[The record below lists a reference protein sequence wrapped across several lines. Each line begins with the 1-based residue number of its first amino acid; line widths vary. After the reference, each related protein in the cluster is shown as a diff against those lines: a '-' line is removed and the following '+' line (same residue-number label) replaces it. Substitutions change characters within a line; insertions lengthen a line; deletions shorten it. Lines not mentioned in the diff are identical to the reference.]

1 MDIKSNK
8 FEVLTLSNDYEGV
21 KIGLEIHCQLTAL
34 NTKMFCNC
42 SSDYRGNSPNTLL
55 CTVCTGLPGSLPVL
69 NKRALEA
76 AIKIGLALNC
86 KISSNSNFFRKNY
99 FYPDSPKNYQITQ
112 YDKAGG
118 IAIANNG
125 HVETNLGGVRITR
138 IQMEEDPGK
147 LQYEGSITTS
157 SNTLIDYNRAGIS
170 LVEIVTEPDIV
181 SPKHAREFLNT
192 IQSIVETIGEC
203 DSKLDGSMRADANV
217 SISDGRRVEVKNITS
232 FKEVERALNFE
243 ITRQKTIQAAS
254 KMETR
259 HWDDVRRVTVTLRV
273 KEGEE
278 GYRYFPDPD
287 LPPMVISDD
296 YVDEIRKS
304 LPELPEMRLK
314 RFTEE
319 IKLSEEIARIMIRNK
334 IVADYFEET
343 LSYDFNPKLLSGW
356 IATDIMGYL
365 NRNNMEF
372 TDLPINAKV
381 LASLSKSVSDS
392 KVNDSTAKAILLKSL
407 SSGDAIEDLLK
418 SELADSVSSDDLP
431 DIIEKVISDN
441 PKALEDAKNDPQ
453 AIHFLIGQVM
463 KATRGRANHSKVKE
477 LIEKQLN

>member
-1 MDIKSNK
+1 MSSSTD
-8 FEVLTLSNDYEGV
+8 GV
-21 KIGLEIHCQLTAL
+21 KIGLEIHCQLTSL

-42 SSDYRGNSPNTLL
+42 SADYRGKPPNTLL
-55 CTVCTGLPGSLPVL
+55 CTVCAGLPGSLPVL

-76 AIKIGLALNC
+76 AIKIGLAINC
-86 KISSNSNFFRKNY
+86 KISNKSNFFRKNY

-118 IAIANNG
+118 IAIANEG
-125 HVETNLGGVRITR
+125 YVETNLGGVRITR

-170 LVEIVTEPDIV
+170 LVEIVTEPDLV

-192 IQSIVETIGEC
+192 IQSIVEAIGEC

-217 SISDGRRVEVKNITS
+217 SISNGRRVEVKNISS

-273 KEGEE
+273 KEDEE

-287 LPPMVISDD
+287 LPPMDISND
-296 YVDEIRKS
+296 YIEQLKNL
-304 LPELPEMRLK
+304 LPELPEK
-314 RFTEE
+314 RFIRFTND
-319 IKLSEEIARIMIRNK
+319 IKLPGEIARILIKNK
-334 IVADYFEET
+334 VVADYFEES
-343 LSYDFNPKLLSGW
+343 LKYENNPKLISSW
-356 IATDIMGYL
+356 ITTDIMGYL
-365 NRNNMEF
+365 NRNNINF
-372 TDLPINAKV
+372 IDLSIDAKS
-381 LASLSKSVSDS
+381 LATLAKSVSDS
-392 KVNDSTAKAILLKSL
+392 QINEYTAKSILLKSI
-407 SSGDAIEDLLK
+407 SSNDHIDDLLK
-418 SELADSVSSDDLP
+418 SEISHSVTFENLLE
-431 DIIEKVISDN
+431 IIEKVLNDN
-441 PKALEDAKNDPQ
+441 SKAVADVKNDPQ

-463 KATRGRANHSKVKE
+463 KATHGRADHSKVKE
-477 LIEKQLN
+477 LIEKQLK

>member
-1 MDIKSNK
+1 MSSSTD
-8 FEVLTLSNDYEGV
+8 GV
-21 KIGLEIHCQLTAL
+21 KIGLEIHCQLTSL

-42 SSDYRGNSPNTLL
+42 SADYRGKPPNTLL
-55 CTVCTGLPGSLPVL
+55 CTVCAGLPGSLPVL

-76 AIKIGLALNC
+76 AIKIGLAINC
-86 KISSNSNFFRKNY
+86 KISNKSNFFRKNY

-118 IAIANNG
+118 IAIANEG
-125 HVETNLGGVRITR
+125 YVETNLGGVRITR

-170 LVEIVTEPDIV
+170 LVEIVTEPDLV

-192 IQSIVETIGEC
+192 IQSIVEAICEC
-203 DSKLDGSMRADANV
+203 DCKLDGSMRADANV
-217 SISDGRRVEVKNITS
+217 SISNGRRVEVKNISS

-273 KEGEE
+273 KEDEE

-287 LPPMVISDD
+287 LPPMDISND
-296 YVDEIRKS
+296 YIEQLKNL
-304 LPELPEMRLK
+304 LPELPEK
-314 RFTEE
+314 RFIRFTND
-319 IKLSEEIARIMIRNK
+319 IKLPGEIARILIKNK
-334 IVADYFEET
+334 VVADYFEES
-343 LSYDFNPKLLSGW
+343 LKYENNPKLISSW
-356 IATDIMGYL
+356 ITTDIMGYL
-365 NRNNMEF
+365 NRNNINF
-372 TDLPINAKV
+372 IDLSIDAKS
-381 LASLSKSVSDS
+381 LATLAKSVSDS
-392 KVNDSTAKAILLKSL
+392 QINEYTAKSILLKSI
-407 SSGDAIEDLLK
+407 SSNDHIDDLLK
-418 SELADSVSSDDLP
+418 SEINNSVTFENLLE
-431 DIIEKVISDN
+431 IIEKVLNDN
-441 PKALEDAKNDPQ
+441 SKAVADVKNDPQ

-463 KATRGRANHSKVKE
+463 KATHGRADHSKVKE
-477 LIEKQLN
+477 LIEKQLK

>member
-1 MDIKSNK
+1 
-8 FEVLTLSNDYEGV
+8 
-21 KIGLEIHCQLTAL
+21 
-34 NTKMFCNC
+34 MFCNC
-42 SSDYRGNSPNTLL
+42 SADYRGKPPNTLL
-55 CTVCTGLPGSLPVL
+55 CTVCAGLPGSLPVL

-76 AIKIGLALNC
+76 AIKIGLAINC
-86 KISSNSNFFRKNY
+86 KISNKSNFFRKNY

-118 IAIANNG
+118 IAIANEG
-125 HVETNLGGVRITR
+125 YVETNLGGVRITR

-170 LVEIVTEPDIV
+170 LVEIVTEPDLV

-192 IQSIVETIGEC
+192 IQSIVEAIGEC

-217 SISDGRRVEVKNITS
+217 SISNGRRVEVKNISS

-273 KEGEE
+273 KEDEE

-287 LPPMVISDD
+287 LPPMDISND
-296 YVDEIRKS
+296 YIEQLKNL
-304 LPELPEMRLK
+304 LPELPEK
-314 RFTEE
+314 RFIRFTND
-319 IKLSEEIARIMIRNK
+319 IKLPGEIARILIKNK
-334 IVADYFEET
+334 VVADYFEES
-343 LSYDFNPKLLSGW
+343 LKYENNPKLISSW
-356 IATDIMGYL
+356 ITTDIMGYL
-365 NRNNMEF
+365 NRNNINF
-372 TDLPINAKV
+372 IDLSIDAKS
-381 LASLSKSVSDS
+381 LATLAKSVSDS
-392 KVNDSTAKAILLKSL
+392 QINEYTAKSILLKSI
-407 SSGDAIEDLLK
+407 SSNDHIDDLLK
-418 SELADSVSSDDLP
+418 SEISNSVTFENLLE
-431 DIIEKVISDN
+431 IIEKVLNDN
-441 PKALEDAKNDPQ
+441 SKAVADVKNDPQ

-463 KATRGRANHSKVKE
+463 KTTHGRADHSKVKE
-477 LIEKQLN
+477 LIEKQLK

>member
-1 MDIKSNK
+1 MSN
-8 FEVLTLSNDYEGV
+8 VSIGV

-42 SSDYRGNSPNTLL
+42 SSDYRGKSPNTLL
-55 CTVCTGLPGSLPVL
+55 CAVCTGLPGALPVL

-118 IAIANNG
+118 IAIANDG
-125 HVETNLGGVRITR
+125 TVETNLGKVRITR

-203 DSKLDGSMRADANV
+203 NSKLDGSMRADANV
-217 SISDGRRVEVKNITS
+217 SISKGRRVEIKNISS

-273 KEGEE
+273 KEDEE

-287 LPPMVISDD
+287 LPPMIISND
-296 YVDEIRKS
+296 YIDELRES
-304 LPELPEMRLK
+304 LPELPDK
-314 RFTEE
+314 RFQRFIND
-319 IKLSEEIARIMIRNK
+319 IKLSEEITRILIRNK

-343 LSYDFNPKLLSGW
+343 LSYEFNPKLISGW

-365 NRNNMEF
+365 NRNNIKF
-372 TDLPINAKV
+372 VDLPIKAKT

-392 KVNDSTAKAILLKSL
+392 KINDSTAKAILLESL
-407 SSGDAIEDLLK
+407 SSGVTIEDLLK
-418 SELADSVSSDDLP
+418 SEIDNSVSSDDLP
-431 DIIEKVISDN
+431 TIIDQVLNGNS
-441 PKALEDAKNDPQ
+441 KALEDAKNDPQ

-463 KATRGRANHSKVKE
+463 KATKGRANHEDVKN
-477 LIEKQLN
+477 LIEKKLFE

>member
-1 MDIKSNK
+1 MSSSTD
-8 FEVLTLSNDYEGV
+8 GV
-21 KIGLEIHCQLTAL
+21 KIGLEIHCQLTSL

-42 SSDYRGNSPNTLL
+42 SADYRGKPPNTLL
-55 CTVCTGLPGSLPVL
+55 CTVCAGLPGSLPVL

-76 AIKIGLALNC
+76 AIKIGLAINC
-86 KISSNSNFFRKNY
+86 KISNKSNFFRKNY

-118 IAIANNG
+118 IAIANEG
-125 HVETNLGGVRITR
+125 YVETNLGGVRITR

-170 LVEIVTEPDIV
+170 LVEIVTEPDLV

-192 IQSIVETIGEC
+192 IQSIVEAIGEC

-217 SISDGRRVEVKNITS
+217 SITDGRRVEVKNISS

-273 KEGEE
+273 KEDEE

-287 LPPMVISDD
+287 LPPMDISND
-296 YVDEIRKS
+296 YIEQLKNS
-304 LPELPEMRLK
+304 LPELPEK
-314 RFTEE
+314 RFIRFTND
-319 IKLSEEIARIMIRNK
+319 IKLPGEIARILIKNK
-334 IVADYFEET
+334 VVADYFEES
-343 LSYDFNPKLLSGW
+343 LKYENNPKLISSW

-365 NRNNMEF
+365 NRNNINF
-372 TDLPINAKV
+372 IDLSIDAKS
-381 LASLSKSVSDS
+381 LATLAKSVSDS
-392 KVNDSTAKAILLKSL
+392 QINEYTAKSILLKSI
-407 SSGDAIEDLLK
+407 SSNDHIDDLLK
-418 SELADSVSSDDLP
+418 SEISNSVTFENLLE
-431 DIIEKVISDN
+431 IIEKVLNDN
-441 PKALEDAKNDPQ
+441 SKAVADVKKDSQ

-463 KATRGRANHSKVKE
+463 KATHGRADHSKVKE
-477 LIEKQLN
+477 LIEKQLK

>member
-1 MDIKSNK
+1 MSSSTD
-8 FEVLTLSNDYEGV
+8 GV
-21 KIGLEIHCQLTAL
+21 KIGLEIHCQLTSL

-42 SSDYRGNSPNTLL
+42 SADYRGKPPNTLL
-55 CTVCTGLPGSLPVL
+55 CTVCAGLPGSFAVL

-76 AIKIGLALNC
+76 AIKIGLAFNC
-86 KISSNSNFFRKNY
+86 KISNKSNFFRKNY

-118 IAIANNG
+118 IAIANEG
-125 HVETNLGGVRITR
+125 YVETNLGGVRITR

-170 LVEIVTEPDIV
+170 LVEIVTEPDLV

-192 IQSIVETIGEC
+192 IQSIVEAIGEC

-217 SISDGRRVEVKNITS
+217 SISNGRRVEVKNISS

-273 KEGEE
+273 KEDEE

-287 LPPMVISDD
+287 LPPMDISND
-296 YVDEIRKS
+296 YIEQLKNL
-304 LPELPEMRLK
+304 LPELPEK
-314 RFTEE
+314 RFIRFTND
-319 IKLSEEIARIMIRNK
+319 IKLPGEIARILIKNK
-334 IVADYFEET
+334 VVADYFEES
-343 LSYDFNPKLLSGW
+343 LKYENNPKLISSW
-356 IATDIMGYL
+356 ITTDIMGYL
-365 NRNNMEF
+365 NRNNINF
-372 TDLPINAKV
+372 IDLSIDAKS
-381 LASLSKSVSDS
+381 LATLAKSVSDS
-392 KVNDSTAKAILLKSL
+392 QINEYTAKSILLKSI
-407 SSGDAIEDLLK
+407 SSNDHIDDLLK
-418 SELADSVSSDDLP
+418 SEISNSVTFENLLE
-431 DIIEKVISDN
+431 IIEKVLNDN
-441 PKALEDAKNDPQ
+441 SKAVADVKNDPQ

-463 KATRGRANHSKVKE
+463 KATHGRADHSKVKE
-477 LIEKQLN
+477 LIEKRLK

>member
-1 MDIKSNK
+1 MSN
-8 FEVLTLSNDYEGV
+8 VSIGV

-42 SSDYRGNSPNTLL
+42 SSDYRGKSPNTLL
-55 CTVCTGLPGSLPVL
+55 CAVCTGLPGALPVL

-118 IAIANNG
+118 IAIANDG
-125 HVETNLGGVRITR
+125 TVETNLGKVRITR

-217 SISDGRRVEVKNITS
+217 SISKGRRVEIKNISS

-273 KEGEE
+273 KEDEE

-287 LPPMVISDD
+287 LPPMIISND
-296 YVDEIRKS
+296 YIDELRES
-304 LPELPEMRLK
+304 LPELPDK
-314 RFTEE
+314 RFQRFTND
-319 IKLSEEIARIMIRNK
+319 IKLSEEITRILIRNK

-343 LSYDFNPKLLSGW
+343 LSYEFNPKLISGW

-365 NRNNMEF
+365 NRNNIKF
-372 TDLPINAKV
+372 VDLPIKAKT

-392 KVNDSTAKAILLKSL
+392 KINDSTAKAILLESL
-407 SSGDAIEDLLK
+407 SSGVTIEDLLK
-418 SELADSVSSDDLP
+418 SEIDNSVSSDDLP
-431 DIIEKVISDN
+431 TIIDQVLNDN
-441 PKALEDAKNDPQ
+441 SKALEDAKNDPQ

-463 KATRGRANHSKVKE
+463 KATKGRANHEDVKN
-477 LIEKQLN
+477 LIEKKLSE

>member
-1 MDIKSNK
+1 MSN
-8 FEVLTLSNDYEGV
+8 VSIGV

-42 SSDYRGNSPNTLL
+42 SSDYRGKSPNTLL
-55 CTVCTGLPGSLPVL
+55 CAVCTGLPGALPVL
-69 NKRALEA
+69 NKRALES

-118 IAIANNG
+118 IAIANDG
-125 HVETNLGGVRITR
+125 TVETNLGKVRITR

-217 SISDGRRVEVKNITS
+217 SISKGRRVEIKNISS

-259 HWDDVRRVTVTLRV
+259 HWDDVRKVTVTLRV
-273 KEGEE
+273 KEDEE

-287 LPPMVISDD
+287 LPPMIISND
-296 YVDEIRKS
+296 YIDELRES
-304 LPELPEMRLK
+304 LPELPDK
-314 RFTEE
+314 RFQRFIND
-319 IKLSEEIARIMIRNK
+319 IKLSEEITRILIRNK

-343 LSYDFNPKLLSGW
+343 LSYEFNPKLISGW

-365 NRNNMEF
+365 NRNNIKF
-372 TDLPINAKV
+372 VDLPIKAKT

-392 KVNDSTAKAILLKSL
+392 KINDSTAKAILLESL
-407 SSGDAIEDLLK
+407 SSGVTIEDLLK
-418 SELADSVSSDDLP
+418 SEIDNSVSSDDLP
-431 DIIEKVISDN
+431 TIIDQVLNDN
-441 PKALEDAKNDPQ
+441 SKALEDAKNDPQ

-463 KATRGRANHSKVKE
+463 KATKGRANHEDVKN
-477 LIEKQLN
+477 LIEKKLFE

>member
-1 MDIKSNK
+1 MSSSID
-8 FEVLTLSNDYEGV
+8 GV
-21 KIGLEIHCQLTAL
+21 KIGLEIHCQLTSL

-42 SSDYRGNSPNTLL
+42 SADYRGKPPNTLL
-55 CTVCTGLPGSLPVL
+55 CTVCAGLPGSLPVL

-76 AIKIGLALNC
+76 AIKIGLAINC
-86 KISSNSNFFRKNY
+86 KISNKSNFFRKNY

-118 IAIANNG
+118 IAIANEG
-125 HVETNLGGVRITR
+125 YVETNLGGVRITR

-170 LVEIVTEPDIV
+170 LVEIVTEPDLV

-192 IQSIVETIGEC
+192 IQSIVEAIGEC

-217 SISDGRRVEVKNITS
+217 SISNGRRVEVKNISS

-273 KEGEE
+273 KEDEE

-287 LPPMVISDD
+287 LPPMDISND
-296 YVDEIRKS
+296 YIEQLKNL
-304 LPELPEMRLK
+304 LPELPEK
-314 RFTEE
+314 RFIRFTND
-319 IKLSEEIARIMIRNK
+319 IKLPGEIARILIKNK
-334 IVADYFEET
+334 VVADYFEES
-343 LSYDFNPKLLSGW
+343 LKYENNPKLISSW
-356 IATDIMGYL
+356 ITTDIMGYL
-365 NRNNMEF
+365 NRNNINF
-372 TDLPINAKV
+372 IDLSIDAKS
-381 LASLSKSVSDS
+381 LATLAKSVSDS
-392 KVNDSTAKAILLKSL
+392 QINEYTAKSILLKSI
-407 SSGDAIEDLLK
+407 SSNDHIDDLLK
-418 SELADSVSSDDLP
+418 SEINNSVTFENLLE
-431 DIIEKVISDN
+431 IIEKVLNDN
-441 PKALEDAKNDPQ
+441 SKAVADVKNDPQ

-463 KATRGRANHSKVKE
+463 KATHGRADHSKVKE
-477 LIEKQLN
+477 LIEKQLK

>member
-1 MDIKSNK
+1 MNNVSD
-8 FEVLTLSNDYEGV
+8 GV

-42 SSDYRGNSPNTLL
+42 SSDYRGKSPNTLL
-55 CTVCTGLPGSLPVL
+55 CTVCTGLPGALPVL

-118 IAIANNG
+118 VAIANDG
-125 HVETNLGGVRITR
+125 IVETNLGKVRITR

-217 SISDGRRVEVKNITS
+217 SISDGRRVEIKNISS

-287 LPPMVISDD
+287 LPPMIISDN
-296 YVDEIRKS
+296 YIDELLES
-304 LPELPEMRLK
+304 LPELPDK
-314 RFTEE
+314 RFQRFTQE
-319 IKLSEEIARIMIRNK
+319 IKLSEEIARILIRNK

-343 LSYDFNPKLLSGW
+343 LSYEFNPKLLSGW
-356 IATDIMGYL
+356 IATDVMGYL
-365 NRNNMEF
+365 NRNNIEF
-372 TDLPINAKV
+372 VDMPIKPEI
-381 LASLSKSVSDS
+381 LALLSKSVSDS
-392 KVNDSTAKAILLKSL
+392 KINDSTAKSILLKSL
-407 SSGDAIEDLLK
+407 SSGDNIKDLLK
-418 SELADSVSSDDLP
+418 SEIDNSSTSYDLQN
-431 DIIEKVISDN
+431 IIDTVFERN
-441 PKALEDAKNDPQ
+441 A
-453 AIHFLIGQVM
+453 
-463 KATRGRANHSKVKE
+463 
-477 LIEKQLN
+477 

>member
-1 MDIKSNK
+1 MNNVSD
-8 FEVLTLSNDYEGV
+8 GV

-42 SSDYRGNSPNTLL
+42 SSDYRGKSPNTLL
-55 CTVCTGLPGSLPVL
+55 CTVCTGLPGALPVL

-118 IAIANNG
+118 VAIANDG
-125 HVETNLGGVRITR
+125 IVETNLGKVRITR

-217 SISDGRRVEVKNITS
+217 SISDGRRVEIKNISS

-287 LPPMVISDD
+287 LPPMIISDN
-296 YVDEIRKS
+296 YIDELLES
-304 LPELPEMRLK
+304 LPELPDK
-314 RFTEE
+314 RFQRFTQE
-319 IKLSEEIARIMIRNK
+319 IKLSEEIARILIRNK

-343 LSYDFNPKLLSGW
+343 LSYEFNPKLLSGW
-356 IATDIMGYL
+356 IATDVMGYL
-365 NRNNMEF
+365 NRNNIEF
-372 TDLPINAKV
+372 VDMPIKPEI
-381 LASLSKSVSDS
+381 LALLSKSVSDS
-392 KVNDSTAKAILLKSL
+392 KINDSTAKSILLKSL
-407 SSGDAIEDLLK
+407 SSGDNIKDLLK
-418 SELADSVSSDDLP
+418 SEIDNSSTSYDLQN
-431 DIIEKVISDN
+431 IIDTVFENNS
-441 PKALEDAKNDPQ
+441 KAVEDAKKDPQ

-463 KATRGRANHSKVKE
+463 KATEGRANHSEVKKILE
-477 LIEKQLN
+477 ERLI

>member
-1 MDIKSNK
+1 M
-8 FEVLTLSNDYEGV
+8 LSNDFDGV
-21 KIGLEIHCQLTAL
+21 KIGLEIHCQLTSL

-42 SSDYRGNSPNTLL
+42 SSDYRGKPPNTLL
-55 CTVCTGLPGSLPVL
+55 CTVCTGLPGALPVL

-86 KISSNSNFFRKNY
+86 KISNNSNFFRKNY

-118 IAIANNG
+118 EAIANNG
-125 HVETNLGGVRITR
+125 TVETNLGSVRITR

-217 SISDGRRVEVKNITS
+217 SISDGRRVEIKNISS

-273 KEGEE
+273 KEDEE

-287 LPPMVISDD
+287 LPPMNISEN
-296 YVDEIRKS
+296 YIDEFRQS
-304 LPELPEMRLK
+304 LPELPDKRLK
-314 RFTEE
+314 RFTKE
-319 IKLSEEIARIMIRNK
+319 IKLSEEIARILIRNK

-343 LSYDFNPKLLSGW
+343 LTHEYNPKLLSGW

-365 NRNNMEF
+365 NRNNVEF
-372 TDLPINAKV
+372 SDLPIESKE
-381 LASLSKSVSDS
+381 LASLAKSVSDS
-392 KVNDSTAKAILLKSL
+392 KINDSTAKAILLKSL
-407 SSGDAIEDLLK
+407 SSGTTIGDLLK
-418 SELADSVSSDDLP
+418 SELDNLVSFDDLP
-431 DIIEKVISDN
+431 KIIDTVISDN

-463 KATRGRANHSKVKE
+463 KVTKGRANHSKVKE
-477 LIEKQLN
+477 LIETKLK

>member
-1 MDIKSNK
+1 MNK
-8 FEVLTLSNDYEGV
+8 FEVLRMSNVSIGV

-42 SSDYRGNSPNTLL
+42 SSDYRGKSPNTLL
-55 CTVCTGLPGSLPVL
+55 CAVCTGLPGALPVL
-69 NKRALEA
+69 NKRALES

-118 IAIANNG
+118 IAIANDG
-125 HVETNLGGVRITR
+125 TVETNLGKVRITR

-217 SISDGRRVEVKNITS
+217 SISKGRRVEIKNISS

-273 KEGEE
+273 KEDEE

-287 LPPMVISDD
+287 LPPMIISND
-296 YVDEIRKS
+296 YIDELRES
-304 LPELPEMRLK
+304 LPELPDK
-314 RFTEE
+314 RFQRFIND
-319 IKLSEEIARIMIRNK
+319 IKLSEEITRILIRNK

-343 LSYDFNPKLLSGW
+343 LSYEFNPKLISGW

-365 NRNNMEF
+365 NRNNIKF
-372 TDLPINAKV
+372 VDLPIKAKT
-381 LASLSKSVSDS
+381 LASLSKSVSNS
-392 KVNDSTAKAILLKSL
+392 KINDSTAKAILLESL
-407 SSGDAIEDLLK
+407 SSGVTIEDLLK
-418 SELADSVSSDDLP
+418 SEIDNSVSSDDLP
-431 DIIEKVISDN
+431 TIIDQVLNDN
-441 PKALEDAKNDPQ
+441 SKALEDAKNDPQ

-463 KATRGRANHSKVKE
+463 KATKGRANHEDVKN
-477 LIEKQLN
+477 LIEKKLFE

>member
-1 MDIKSNK
+1 MSSSTD
-8 FEVLTLSNDYEGV
+8 GV
-21 KIGLEIHCQLTAL
+21 KIGLEIHCQLTSL

-42 SSDYRGNSPNTLL
+42 SADYRGKPPNTLL
-55 CTVCTGLPGSLPVL
+55 CTVCAGLPGSLPVL

-76 AIKIGLALNC
+76 AIKIGLAINC
-86 KISSNSNFFRKNY
+86 KISNKSNFFRKNY

-118 IAIANNG
+118 IAIANEG
-125 HVETNLGGVRITR
+125 YVETNLGGVRITR

-170 LVEIVTEPDIV
+170 LVEIVTEPDLV

-192 IQSIVETIGEC
+192 IQSIVEAIGEC

-217 SISDGRRVEVKNITS
+217 SISNGRRVEVKNISS

-273 KEGEE
+273 KEDEE

-287 LPPMVISDD
+287 LPPMDISND
-296 YVDEIRKS
+296 YIEQLKNL
-304 LPELPEMRLK
+304 LPELPEK
-314 RFTEE
+314 RFIRFTND
-319 IKLSEEIARIMIRNK
+319 IKLPGEIARILIKNK
-334 IVADYFEET
+334 VRKI
-343 LSYDFNPKLLSGW
+343 K
-356 IATDIMGYL
+356 
-365 NRNNMEF
+365 
-372 TDLPINAKV
+372 K
-381 LASLSKSVSDS
+381 
-392 KVNDSTAKAILLKSL
+392 
-407 SSGDAIEDLLK
+407 
-418 SELADSVSSDDLP
+418 
-431 DIIEKVISDN
+431 IS
-441 PKALEDAKNDPQ
+441 
-453 AIHFLIGQVM
+453 
-463 KATRGRANHSKVKE
+463 
-477 LIEKQLN
+477 